1 MPEIKITQMPE
12 LLPFDSY
19 TLEGGT
25 VGNEYIPIID
35 SNETNP
41 SLKNK
46 KIAVSTLFEKYLN
59 AEAVTL
65 EINNAQNG
73 TTTERITLINNT
85 FQVTSIRAN
94 YLFMDA
100 NGANRNVQIVLF
112 NEGENKHIKNVSS
125 SNTITLQ
132 NMVTNNNTVALTYI
146 IPAGKT
152 VHVIY
157 DGVDHHVIPLD

>member
-100 NGANRNVQIVLF
+100 NRNVQIVLF

-125 SNTITLQ
+125 
-132 NMVTNNNTVALTYI
+132 
-146 IPAGKT
+146 
-152 VHVIY
+152 
-157 DGVDHHVIPLD
+157 